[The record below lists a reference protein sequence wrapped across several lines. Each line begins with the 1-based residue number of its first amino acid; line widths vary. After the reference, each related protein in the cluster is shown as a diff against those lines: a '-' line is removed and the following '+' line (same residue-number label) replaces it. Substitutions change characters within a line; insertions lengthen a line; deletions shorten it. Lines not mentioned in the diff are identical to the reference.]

1 MNCTEYE
8 SAWNER
14 LDARDTGPA
23 PSLKRHAAEC
33 PACWVL
39 GARYHALSQAIQA
52 LEPLLMSPAGFVDRV
67 LAAESARPAVVPMP
81 RRVVWRLAPFA
92 AAAAA
97 LIPVV
102 FLIPRAWPPAPE
114 RPAATVAHVRTIEPD
129 GLTQALAVATSATW
143 DLARETSAPA
153 ARVGRQVLVS
163 ADLRESAPSLLLPAG
178 VTPAAD
184 VWQAV
189 GDRVNAGVGPLE
201 GTARHA
207 FSFLLGPSPD
217 GKPAPRRDP
226 AGA

>member
-1 MNCTEYE
+1 MNCPEYE
-8 SAWNER
+8 RLWNER
-14 LDARDTGPA
+14 LDAGDVGSA
-23 PSLKRHAAEC
+23 PSLERHAAEC
-33 PACWVL
+33 PACRAL
-39 GARYHALSQAIQA
+39 GARYYALSQAIQA
-52 LEPLLMSPAGFVDRV
+52 LEPLPMSPDGFVDRV

-81 RRVVWRLAPFA
+81 RRVLWRLAPF

-102 FLIPRAWPPAPE
+102 FLIPRVWPPASE
-114 RPAATVAHVRTIEPD
+114 RPAAVAHVRMIEPD
-129 GLTQALAVATSATW
+129 GLTEALAVATSATW

-178 VTPAAD
+178 VAPAAD

-189 GDRVNAGVGPLE
+189 GDRVNAGVGPFE

-217 GKPAPRRDP
+217 GQPAPRRDP

>member
-1 MNCTEYE
+1 MNCPEYE
-8 SAWNER
+8 SVWNER
-14 LDARDTGPA
+14 LDARDAGSA
-23 PSLKRHAAEC
+23 PSLERHAAEC
-33 PACWVL
+33 PACRAL
-39 GARYHALSQAIQA
+39 GARYYALSQAIQA
-52 LEPLLMSPAGFVDRV
+52 LEPLPMSPDGFVDRV
-67 LAAESARPAVVPMP
+67 LAAESARSAVVPMP
-81 RRVVWRLAPFA
+81 RRVLWRLAPF

-102 FLIPRAWPPAPE
+102 FLIPRAWSPVPD
-114 RPAATVAHVRTIEPD
+114 RPAVTVAHVRTIEPD
-129 GLTQALAVATSATW
+129 GLTEALAVATSATW

-163 ADLRESAPSLLLPAG
+163 ADLRESAPSLRLPAG
-178 VTPAAD
+178 VAPAAD

-189 GDRVNAGVGPLE
+189 SDRVNAGAGPLE